1 MAQHICRETAHK
13 LFESPYRCI
22 DSYLSAGNFLILKHD
37 ATMRKGLNNEETQGI
52 CEAVSFDVTA
62 ECDTG
67 FDELPQIWDFMR
79 ENDMMDARYAISMTD
94 RFCDMVVKL

>member
-67 FDELPQIWDFMR
+67 FDELPQILGFY
-79 ENDMMDARYAISMTD
+79 ARKRHDGRPLSDIHD
-94 RFCDMVVKL
+94 GQIL